1 MLAGRGW
8 WSSGCALLLRGRVR
22 RAGSVGGGGGL
33 LSLVRSLARSL
44 SLAGSL
50 SLSLSLSQDCQEWYS
65 SPTFITG
72 QSRCVNRAFR
82 NAGSSMDEVCRVNPP

>member
-1 MLAGRGW
+1 VLAGRGW
-8 WSSGCALLLRGRVR
+8 WTSGCVLLLRGRGAACGQR
-22 RAGSVGGGGGL
+22 GRAWRAA
-33 LSLVRSLARSL
+33 LSRSLARSI
-44 SLAGSL
+44 AR
-50 SLSLSLSQDCQEWYS
+50 SLSLSQDCQEWYT